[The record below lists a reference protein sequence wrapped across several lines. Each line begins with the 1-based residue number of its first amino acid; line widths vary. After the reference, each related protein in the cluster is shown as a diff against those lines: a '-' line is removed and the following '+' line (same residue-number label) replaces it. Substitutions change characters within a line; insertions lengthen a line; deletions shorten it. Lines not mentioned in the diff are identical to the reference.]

1 METRAQ
7 TPSIRAPRAIRN
19 DDRFLQRH
27 AGLII
32 ALGFHFAAAT
42 ILGHVTVPTPERAEH
57 RESEA
62 IHVRLAPAPP
72 APPDVPEPEPQ
83 AEPPP
88 PIPEPIRDLAA
99 TSAADASA
107 EAENF
112 ETTSEPMP
120 EPIDLAQIDSLI
132 EPDDQDDRVEPAE
145 IATALTFEP
154 AALTSAE
161 PMEDATEDNLD
172 ESDPD
177 RERELR
183 KLDALLAEQREA
195 IENQNRRVAELGSAQ
210 IEERLRIA
218 SAMLEARKWM
228 SSTDGLREGV
238 IRELDTSG
246 VAPDIV
252 DHVLSRYGIQILVK
266 YLDGTESTN
275 GFLNRA
281 KTMGGTY
288 YNKSGTGHFQVFSF
302 SQVAVAKMVRLEREA
317 IVRRGLDPTRT
328 RVQEVRYG
336 IISTGGGF
344 DLGVTHFR
352 SVQIAPGSLRQ

>member
-7 TPSIRAPRAIRN
+7 TPSIRAPRAIPK

-42 ILGHVTVPTPERAEH
+42 ILAHVTVPMPERAESD
-57 RESEA
+57 EPKA

-72 APPDVPEPEPQ
+72 EVHEPAPQIE
-83 AEPPP
+83 PP
-88 PIPEPIRDLAA
+88 PIPEPNRDLAA
-99 TSAADASA
+99 TSAADASS
-107 EAENF
+107 EAEDS
-112 ETTSEPMP
+112 ETTTEPMP
-120 EPIDLAQIDSLI
+120 EPADMAQF
-132 EPDDQDDRVEPAE
+132 EPAMEQEGRDQPTE
-145 IATALTFEP
+145 IASALEFEP
-154 AALTSAE
+154 AAQTSAE
-161 PMEDATEDNLD
+161 LTDEAAEDEMD
-172 ESDPD
+172 ERDPD
-177 RERELR
+177 RDRELR

-195 IENQNRRVAELGSAQ
+195 IEEQNRRIAEHGSVQ
-210 IEERLRIA
+210 IEDRLRAA
-218 SAMLEARKWM
+218 SVELQARKWM

-246 VAPDIV
+246 VAPDIA
-252 DHVLSRYGIQILVK
+252 DRVLSRYGIEILVK
-266 YLDGTESTN
+266 YLDGTETGN

-288 YNKSGTGHFQVFSF
+288 YNQSGTGHYQVFSF
-302 SQVAVAKMVRLEREA
+302 SQVAVAQMVLLEREA

-344 DLGVTHFR
+344 DLGVTHFQ
-352 SVQIAPGSLRQ
+352 SVQIAPGSLKQ

>member
-1 METRAQ
+1 MKTGAQ
-7 TPSIRAPRAIRN
+7 NPSMRVPRAIPKDN
-19 DDRFLQRH
+19 RFLQRH

-42 ILGHVTVPTPERAEH
+42 ILARVNVPMPERDQP
-57 RESEA
+57 REPEP
-62 IHVRLAPAPP
+62 IHVRLAPMPPEIEEP
-72 APPDVPEPEPQ
+72 APQVEP
-83 AEPPP
+83 AP
-88 PIPEPIRDLAA
+88 PIPEPNRDLAA
-99 TSAADASA
+99 TSAADSSA
-107 EAENF
+107 EAENS

-120 EPIDLAQIDSLI
+120 EPADMAQF
-132 EPDDQDDRVEPAE
+132 EPDMEQEGRDEPSE
-145 IATALTFEP
+145 IATALQFEP
-154 AALTSAE
+154 AAQTTAE
-161 PMEDATEDNLD
+161 LMEDAAEEKID

-183 KLDALLAEQREA
+183 KLEALLAEQREV
-195 IENQNRRVAELGSAQ
+195 IEKQNRRIAEHGSVQ
-210 IEERLRIA
+210 IEDRLRAA
-218 SAMLEARKWM
+218 SIELEARKWM

-246 VAPDIV
+246 VAPDIA
-252 DHVLSRYGIQILVK
+252 DRVLSKYGIQILIK
-266 YLDGTESTN
+266 YLDGTESGN

-317 IVRRGLDPTRT
+317 IIRRGLDPTRT

-352 SVQIAPGSLRQ
+352 SVQIAPGSLNQ